1 MACHGVINALGFPLE
16 HYDAVGK
23 WRTHEKDTP
32 INARS
37 IYETDEGVT
46 FSFSSAWDV
55 AQHAIGEEQAH
66 NAFVASLFH
75 QFVKWDTA
83 VFDAKGL
90 QQLRLHFQKNQFNVK
105 ELLQEIAHLV
115 VPYGIHEQPSVSP

>member
-32 INARS
+32 IDARS

-46 FSFSSAWDV
+46 FFIFERLGCRSACDRRGAGPQCIRCQSFPSICQMGPCRLRRKRSPA
-55 AQHAIGEEQAH
+55 
-66 NAFVASLFH
+66 
-75 QFVKWDTA
+75 VK
-83 VFDAKGL
+83 
-90 QQLRLHFQKNQFNVK
+90 LHFQKNQFNVK
-105 ELLQEIAHLV
+105 ELFSKIAHLV

>member
-1 MACHGVINALGFPLE
+1 MREKVTQLTQDAACMACHGVINALGFPLE

-32 INARS
+32 IDARS

-55 AQHAIGEEQAH
+55 AQHAIERSRPTMH
-66 NAFVASLFH
+66 SLP
-75 QFVKWDTA
+75 
-83 VFDAKGL
+83 VFSINLSNGTL
-90 QQLRLHFQKNQFNVK
+90 PYSTQK
-105 ELLQEIAHLV
+105 
-115 VPYGIHEQPSVSP
+115 VSSS